1 MTERRGPVPRS
12 RVAFIIL
19 AIAATVAA
27 VGQVTLGGV
36 VRATGSGLGCP
47 DWPLCHGRIIPPLD
61 AAALIEYSHRVS
73 ASVLGL
79 LVLAL
84 AALAWTTYRKDRW
97 ISVPAIAAVGLVFVA
112 AGLGALTV
120 WTELDWWLR
129 LLHLA
134 IAESLVA
141 CLVLAMVAGWSARG
155 VRPAVEV
162 DTAKLDGLDLLLMT
176 TLAGVFVLLLFGSYM
191 VGVGYGSACGTWP
204 LCRGSLLP
212 LEEPYLVHMLHRF
225 LAAIVGVLVVATA
238 LSAWRRGGSRPAL
251 RWAAAALVG
260 VFLVQ
265 ILVGAATVWAG
276 FSALFKSI
284 HLAMATVVWVTLAF
298 MAALNFAPR
307 RLQFRGVRSSAQ
319 PVSGLEGATP

>member
-12 RVAFIIL
+12 RVAFRIL

-141 CLVLAMVAGWSARG
+141 CLALAM
-155 VRPAVEV
+155 
-162 DTAKLDGLDLLLMT
+162 
-176 TLAGVFVLLLFGSYM
+176 
-191 VGVGYGSACGTWP
+191 
-204 LCRGSLLP
+204 
-212 LEEPYLVHMLHRF
+212 
-225 LAAIVGVLVVATA
+225 
-238 LSAWRRGGSRPAL
+238 
-251 RWAAAALVG
+251 
-260 VFLVQ
+260 Q
-265 ILVGAATVWAG
+265 
-276 FSALFKSI
+276 
-284 HLAMATVVWVTLAF
+284 
-298 MAALNFAPR
+298 
-307 RLQFRGVRSSAQ
+307 
-319 PVSGLEGATP
+319 